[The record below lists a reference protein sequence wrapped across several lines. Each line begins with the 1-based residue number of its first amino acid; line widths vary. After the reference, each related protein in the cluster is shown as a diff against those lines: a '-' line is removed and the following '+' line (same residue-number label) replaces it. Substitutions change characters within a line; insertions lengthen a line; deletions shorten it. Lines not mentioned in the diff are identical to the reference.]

1 MATPIQRAQ
10 AWANALLDKQATE
23 PQLRAVA
30 HAYAMRANEQEIIDV
45 FGHGREQLT
54 DEEKCIVL
62 LEMVRREVRGH
73 LRYTAE
79 QGKMAEAQPHIKA
92 AGDSAEAMF

>member
-1 MATPIQRAQ
+1 MADPITRAF
-10 AWANALLDKQATE
+10 AWAGALLNTQASE
-23 PQLRAVA
+23 AQLRAVA
-30 HAYAMRANEQEIIDV
+30 HAYAMRANEQEIIDA
-45 FGHGREQLT
+45 FGHGREDLT

-79 QGKMAEAQPHIKA
+79 QAKMAEAQPHIKA
-92 AGDSAEAMF
+92 AGDAAEAMF

>member
-10 AWANALLDKQATE
+10 AWATALLDKAPTE
-23 PQLRAVA
+23 TQLRAVA

-45 FGHGREQLT
+45 FGHGRDRLT
-54 DEEKCIVL
+54 DEQKCIVL
-62 LEMVRREVRGH
+62 LEMVRREVKGH

-79 QGKMAEAQPHIKA
+79 QGKMAEAGPHIKA
-92 AGDSAEAMF
+92 AGDAAEALF